1 MAYLKN
7 SKMDRNKVIW
17 VERKNGKKLQQLARQ
32 FGITRERVRQIICR
46 HDKYVED
53 SSRKILDFY
62 DFSRCE
68 RRLNNNFNLSLF
80 NSRDIKK
87 IAAMDASEL
96 VKAKNLGKHTAMRLA
111 IALQENGYIDDARS
125 WLFFDEWSREA
136 REKFVGLL
144 KEQKEEDRN

>member
-1 MAYLKN
+1 MAYSKN
-7 SKMDRNKVIW
+7 SKIDRNKVIW
-17 VERKNGKKLQQLARQ
+17 VERKNGKKLHQLGKQ

-46 HDKYVED
+46 HERYVED

-62 DFSRCE
+62 EFSRCE

-96 VKAKNLGKHTAMRLA
+96 LKAKNLGKQTALRLA
-111 IALQENGYIDDARS
+111 LALQENGYIDNARS
-125 WLFFDEWSREA
+125 WLFFDEWSQEA
-136 REKFVGLL
+136 KEKFVGLL
-144 KEQKEEDRN
+144 REQEEENRN